1 MRIFL
6 KLKSLEN
13 AAQNSISKYTIQG
26 MLYSSLIDS
35 EFYKLHDQKG
45 FKFFTFSDLFPSG
58 DFIKGGI
65 KNLIISSPNDELIRS
80 WHGYFKSNKYIYLSN
95 LPMEIAE
102 VRKFETEPSQN
113 YESGSPIVLYRN
125 KYENK
130 YLSFKRGDNL
140 QYFLFR
146 LKDNALKKFNAY
158 YEDQYFF
165 EEPIFNRLI
174 LKKEIV
180 IPNGIKISN
189 AGHSSRNQSLIVG
202 TVWYELGRDYIERDE
217 RKFYKF
223 IMDCGLGEKNSL
235 GFGFINP
242 KLRWIHDSRNI

>member
-6 KLKSLEN
+6 KLKSLES
-13 AAQNSISKYTIQG
+13 AAENSISKYTIQG
-26 MLYSSLIDS
+26 MLYSSLINS
-35 EFYKLHDQKG
+35 KFYKLHDQKG

-58 DFIKGGI
+58 DFKKGEF
-65 KNLIISSPNDELIRS
+65 KNLIISSPNDELIGS
-80 WHGYFKSNKYIYLSN
+80 WYDYFRSNKYIYLSN
-95 LPMEIAE
+95 LPMEITD
-102 VRKFETEPSQN
+102 VRKFEIEPSQN
-113 YESGSPIVLYRN
+113 YESGSPIVLFKN
-125 KYENK
+125 KYENT

-140 QYFLFR
+140 QYFLYR

-158 YEDQYFF
+158 YEDQYYF
-165 EEPIFNRLI
+165 EGPIFDRLI

-180 IPNGIKISN
+180 IPNRIKISN
-189 AGHSSRNQSLIVG
+189 AEHGSRNQSLIVG
-202 TVWYELGRDYIERDE
+202 TVWSELGRDYIERDE

-242 KLRWIHDSRNI
+242 KLR